1 MADAPYRGPGRG
13 GPSGGGPPNRDRD
26 RDVQNIQDGFLNGLR
41 RDRVPVNVFLTSG
54 VKLSGRIKSFDKFS
68 LLLES
73 DGQEQLVFKHAIATV
88 MAAKGGG
95 NPPAQA

>member
-1 MADAPYRGPGRG
+1 VNDQPPKPFGRG
-13 GPSGGGPPNRDRD
+13 GPHGGPPSNRDL
-26 RDVQNIQDGFLNGLR
+26 QNIQDGFLNGLR

-73 DGQEQLVFKHAIATV
+73 EGQEQLVFKHAIATV
-88 MAAKGGG
+88 MAAKAGG
-95 NPPAQA
+95 NPPAKA

>member
-1 MADAPYRGPGRG
+1 MSEMSHRPPGRG
-13 GPSGGGPPNRDRD
+13 GPGGPPNRDRD

-73 DGQEQLVFKHAIATV
+73 DGGEQLVFKHAIATV
-88 MAAKGGG
+88 SADKAGGT
-95 NPPAQA
+95 PPAKP

>member
-1 MADAPYRGPGRG
+1 MSEMSHRPPGR
-13 GPSGGGPPNRDRD
+13 PGGPPNRDRDRD

-41 RDRVPVNVFLTSG
+41 RDRIPVNDFLTSG

-88 MAAKGGG
+88 SAAKAGGD
-95 NPPAQA
+95 PPAKA

>member
-1 MADAPYRGPGRG
+1 MSEMSHRPPGRG
-13 GPSGGGPPNRDRD
+13 GPPGGGPPNRDRD

-41 RDRVPVNVFLTSG
+41 RDRIPVNIFLTNG

-88 MAAKGGG
+88 SADKAGGD
-95 NPPAQA
+95 PPAKA

>member
-1 MADAPYRGPGRG
+1 VSEQPFRPPGRG
-13 GPSGGGPPNRDRD
+13 GPPGGPPNRDL
-26 RDVQNIQDGFLNGLR
+26 QNIQDGFLNSLR

-73 DGQEQLVFKHAIATV
+73 DGQEQLVFKHAITTV
-88 MAAKGGG
+88 SAAKAGG
-95 NPPAQA
+95 NPPAKA

>member
-1 MADAPYRGPGRG
+1 MPDSPNRPPGRG
-13 GPSGGGPPNRDRD
+13 GPPGGGGPPNRERD
-26 RDVQNIQDGFLNGLR
+26 LQNIQDGFLNGLR

-73 DGQEQLVFKHAIATV
+73 DGGEQLVFKHAIATV
-88 MAAKGGG
+88 SAAKASGT
-95 NPPAQA
+95 PPAKE

>member
-1 MADAPYRGPGRG
+1 MNDQPTKPFGRG
-13 GPSGGGPPNRDRD
+13 GSGGPPNRD
-26 RDVQNIQDGFLNGLR
+26 RDVQNIQDGFFNGLR

-73 DGQEQLVFKHAIATV
+73 DGGEQLVFKHAIATV
-88 MAAKGGG
+88 SAAKAGGA
-95 NPPAQA
+95 PPAKP